1 MRSNTTVIFTAHVH
15 YPIASSVVFVAVPL
29 FQSPKDYQVERF
41 YRLVNKLP
49 GPPPL
54 PIIGNAHQLL
64 GGFDRNVFP
73 LHPFAV
79 LYPM

>member
-1 MRSNTTVIFTAHVH
+1 MMPISYFAYCVWFVLTVVASIIFIQWMKWKT
-15 YPIASSVVFVAVPL
+15 S
-29 FQSPKDYQVERF
+29 RF
-41 YRLVNKLP
+41 YQLVNKLP